1 MSDCLFCQILA
12 GQAPSYRIYEDE
24 TSVAFLDIAP
34 FHRGHTL
41 IIPRRHVPDGTTD
54 PAIWADVAQ
63 GIVSVTDLVK
73 AKLGAAGANILS
85 NSGVVAGQG
94 VFHFHVH
101 IIPRYEDNPGM
112 AGLSRPDPD
121 AGQDLE
127 GLCALLRS

>member
-1 MSDCLFCQILA
+1 MTDCLFCRIIT
-12 GQAPSYRIYEDE
+12 GEAPSYRIYEDD
-24 TSVAFLDIAP
+24 TSMAFLDISP

-54 PAIWADVAQ
+54 PAVWTDVAQ
-63 GIVSVTDLVK
+63 GIITVTDLVK

-101 IIPRYEDNPGM
+101 IIPRYLDNPGM
-112 AGLSRPDPD
+112 SGLSKPDPE
-121 AGQDLE
+121 AANDLE
-127 GLCALLRS
+127 GLCRQLTQ